1 MNAFGNGIT
10 ISSNI
15 DTAPWWA
22 SEVNLA
28 HIFHTSIALAMFLTG
43 FLVAVINQLLMRR
56 FDLPRFLD
64 EVVFIAC
71 FSYFINLFTSLFSAL
86 GLPDLP
92 LPWRLVAGL
101 LGIMTLG
108 CSISFC
114 QRANLLMHPND
125 DTTNILRFMYCKNK
139 VVLNFSVPLLLTGIC
154 WLATGKVYAVNIG
167 TLLCLLVNGR

>member
-15 DTAPWWA
+15 GTAPWGA

-92 LPWRLVAGL
+92 LPWRLA
-101 LGIMTLG
+101 
-108 CSISFC
+108 
-114 QRANLLMHPND
+114 
-125 DTTNILRFMYCKNK
+125 
-139 VVLNFSVPLLLTGIC
+139 
-154 WLATGKVYAVNIG
+154 
-167 TLLCLLVNGR
+167 TLLYLSPQALRRSPAS

>member
-1 MNAFGNGIT
+1 MQGISW
-10 ISSNI
+10 ISVILWPGLECFWQRDHHFQQYRHGSLG
-15 DTAPWWA
+15 A

-101 LGIMTLG
+101 FGHHDPG
-108 CSISFC
+108 
-114 QRANLLMHPND
+114 LLH
-125 DTTNILRFMYCKNK
+125 F
-139 VVLNFSVPLLLTGIC
+139 LLPK
-154 WLATGKVYAVNIG
+154 GKFAHAPE
-167 TLLCLLVNGR
+167 